1 MATKLTKPVTRESG
15 ATHDG
20 RPLLVTLEPGD
31 RVSVKPKGLGEGQRV
46 WMEIDELYGL
56 HPVSADVETPPPLPG
71 SQLPL
76 AAQRI
81 PDGSTPYRI
90 SDGFLYV
97 GERGPWIRQFNGKVY
112 VSDALLS
119 AIKA

>member
-15 ATHDG
+15 ATYDG
-20 RPLLVTLEPGD
+20 RPLLVTLEPDD

-46 WMEIDELYGL
+46 WIEIAELYGL
-56 HPVSADVETPPPLPG
+56 HPTAHAETPATPDL
-71 SQLPL
+71 SLPL

-90 SDGFLYV
+90 SGGSLYV
-97 GERGPWIRQFNGKVY
+97 GERGPWIRQYGSQVY
-112 VSDALLS
+112 VSDELLS
-119 AIKA
+119 AIRK